1 MILKYDFENNF
12 NFSWVLGVNL
22 WQFEFVCKI
31 HYNFELQQC
40 QNQRNFNMENM
51 IIDEKTINKNIQY
64 ALSVIA
70 DNVDKDGNLIVTE
83 STSTN
88 EVADL
93 FTKMV
98 GNPRKSFADM
108 AKSPKA
114 AKTMNN
120 LIIQGVQLF
129 QKVQEQT
136 KVEDMSSEFVSEIKE
151 LIAELDDDILC
162 KSQNKTPKTEPEFST
177 YIIDQSYTKEI
188 TMVMRD
194 AIADRRGRDAILVIV
209 CAMELGIITRLPYLA
224 AKKEFPFVGGR
235 SNYNKYLSDGFLD
248 SEKEP
253 IKQLFK
259 KRLPQLFS

>member
-1 MILKYDFENNF
+1 
-12 NFSWVLGVNL
+12 
-22 WQFEFVCKI
+22 
-31 HYNFELQQC
+31 
-40 QNQRNFNMENM
+40 MENVLF
-51 IIDEKTINKNIQY
+51 DEQTINANIQY

-70 DNVDKDGNLIVTE
+70 ENVDKNGNLIVPEPASMDET
-83 STSTN
+83 
-88 EVADL
+88 AKL
-93 FTKMV
+93 FAKIV
-98 GNPRKSFADM
+98 SNPQKSFADI

-114 AKTMNN
+114 AMAMNN
-120 LIIQGVQLF
+120 LIIQGVQMF

-136 KVEDMSSEFVSEIKE
+136 IVEDMSSEFVSQIEE

-162 KSQNKTPKTEPEFST
+162 NPKNKTPKAEPEFST
-177 YIIDQSYTKEI
+177 YIVDQSCTNEI
-188 TMVMRD
+188 TMVMHD
-194 AIADRRGRDAILVIV
+194 AIADRRGKDAILVIV

-224 AKKEFPFVGGR
+224 AKKEFPSVGGR

>member
-1 MILKYDFENNF
+1 
-12 NFSWVLGVNL
+12 
-22 WQFEFVCKI
+22 
-31 HYNFELQQC
+31 
-40 QNQRNFNMENM
+40 MENVLF
-51 IIDEKTINKNIQY
+51 DEQTINANIQY

-70 DNVDKDGNLIVTE
+70 ENVDKDGNLIVLE
-83 STSTN
+83 PTSMDETTK
-88 EVADL
+88 L
-93 FTKMV
+93 FAKIV
-98 GNPRKSFADM
+98 SNPQKSFADI

-114 AKTMNN
+114 AMAMNN
-120 LIIQGVQLF
+120 LIIQGVQMF

-136 KVEDMSSEFVSEIKE
+136 IVEDMSSEFVSQIEE

-162 KSQNKTPKTEPEFST
+162 NPKNKTPKAEPEFST
-177 YIIDQSYTKEI
+177 YIIDQSCANEI
-188 TMVMRD
+188 TMVMHD
-194 AIADRRGRDAILVIV
+194 AIADRRGKDAILIIV

-224 AKKEFPFVGGR
+224 AKKEFPCVGGR